1 MRLLTEIK
9 ERRLIPLTA
18 AYLVTGFVALE
29 GVTQLNQYGF
39 LPNAAYPVALV
50 LYLFGIPSSFIFAW
64 FHGAP
69 GRQYAVRGEI
79 LLQGLLGFLAITTGV
94 FVYRTQ
100 VVSSDVA
107 AEMGLPRTSIA
118 VLPFEDVSSRGDIGY
133 VADGITDALIDEL
146 DDVRSLDVISKTG
159 VSRFRDSQ
167 LRPDSIARILSV
179 GTIIMGTV
187 NERAGE
193 LVITTSLVDG
203 VGGVPID
210 RTIIEIPSGEFLA
223 ATDSVAVTVA
233 ALLREQLGE
242 DVRVRE
248 LRAGTT
254 NQDAWALAQRA
265 DRIANDAEDNF
276 ERGGEPS
283 SMIRAYTIADSL
295 LAIAESLD
303 SRWARLPGARAQAA
317 SRRACV
323 AVNTNDLETARAEI
337 DEGYQYADR
346 ALSLDSQNAYALEQR
361 GTLKVL
367 ETLAFARDQQELERM
382 LGDARTDLEAAI
394 REDPSLATA
403 YAMLSFLWVGLG
415 NNTQAII
422 RATQALDEDAYLR
435 GADRIY
441 DRLTYAQYDEG
452 EFNEARHWCDE
463 GRRRFP
469 ENFRFTECELW
480 LAAAPGGSA
489 DVDEAW
495 QLLDQLED
503 LTPDALLSQKR
514 GLGQILVAGVL
525 RKANLTDSAQHVL
538 DRVDFSEQADPPRLL
553 HQYEAAMLAS
563 TGDPDGAMDALMR
576 WAVTTPDAT
585 LGSQGSLHWW
595 WRTLQNRPDFQ
606 QFIERN

>member
-100 VVSSDVA
+100 VVPSDVA
-107 AEMGLPRTSIA
+107 AEMGMPRTSIA
-118 VLPFEDVSSRGDIGY
+118 VLPFEDISSRGNIGY
-133 VADGITDALIDEL
+133 VADGITEALIDEL
-146 DDVRSLDVISKTG
+146 NDVRSLDVISKTG
-159 VSRFRDSQ
+159 VTRFRDSA

-179 GTIIMGTV
+179 GTIITGTV
-187 NERAGE
+187 DERAGE
-193 LVITTSLVDG
+193 LRITTSLIDG

-210 RTIIEIPSGEFLA
+210 RTTIEIPSDEFLA
-223 ATDSVAVTVA
+223 ATDSVAVAVA
-233 ALLREQLGE
+233 GLLREQLGE

-276 ERGGEPS
+276 ERGGDPS

-303 SRWARLPGARAQAA
+303 SRWARIPGARAQAA
-317 SRRACV
+317 YRRGWV
-323 AVNTNDLETARAEI
+323 AVNTNDLETARTEI
-337 DEGYQYADR
+337 DRGVQYADR
-346 ALSLDSQNAYALEQR
+346 ALSLDSRNAYALEQR
-361 GTLKVL
+361 GTLKIL
-367 ETLAFARDQQELERM
+367 ETLAFARDQQEVERM

-403 YAMLSFLWVGLG
+403 YGMLSFLWAGLA
-415 NNTQAII
+415 NNTQAIV

-469 ENFRFTECELW
+469 ENYRFTECELW
-480 LAAAPGGSA
+480 LAAAPNGST

-495 QLLDQLED
+495 RLLDRLEE
-503 LTPDALLSQKR
+503 LTPPALLSQKK

-525 RKANLTDSAQHVL
+525 RKASLTDSAQHVL
-538 DRVDFSEQADPPRLL
+538 DRVDFSEQADPPRML
-553 HQYEAAMLAS
+553 HEYEAAMLAT
-563 TGDPDGAMDALMR
+563 TGDPDAAMDALMQ
-576 WAVTTPDAT
+576 WAAATPDVT
-585 LGSQGSLHWW
+585 LGSEGNLHWW
-595 WRTLQNRPDFQ
+595 WRTLQNRPEFQ